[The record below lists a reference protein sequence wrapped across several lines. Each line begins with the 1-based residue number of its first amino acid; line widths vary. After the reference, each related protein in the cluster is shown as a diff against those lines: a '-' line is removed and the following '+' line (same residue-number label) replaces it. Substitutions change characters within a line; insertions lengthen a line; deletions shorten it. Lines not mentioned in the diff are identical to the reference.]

1 MNFHLRRFYHGIT
14 VFWSCPILWLLILE
28 PQLADVLPYDEYP
41 INPQG
46 VSEIGVL
53 APVGDAS
60 AEMGRALYED
70 LVNGFVRCVRSAF

>member
-1 MNFHLRRFYHGIT
+1 MIFPLRRFYHGIA

-41 INPQG
+41 INPEG
-46 VSEIGVL
+46 VSETGVL

-70 LVNGFVRCVRSAF
+70 LVNEFVRCVRLAF

>member
-1 MNFHLRRFYHGIT
+1 
-14 VFWSCPILWLLILE
+14 
-28 PQLADVLPYDEYP
+28 LAGVLPYDEYP

-46 VSEIGVL
+46 VSETGVL

-60 AEMGRALYED
+60 AEMRRALYED